1 MQNTTSKHVDGGP
14 PPNAQPRHV
23 PGSPGF
29 GAVVR
34 KHRVW
39 FLLFAAAAVILRFE
53 FLGHFFLTTPDS
65 LVYGNF
71 AKTWLQYHV
80 YGLSGPQGVIPAD
93 FRLPGYPAYL
103 ALCFKIAG
111 IEHYGA
117 ACVGQIFVDLATC
130 FVIAALTWRMADE
143 RAPQPAN
150 AAAGDNGLVGDPKA
164 AKWAFALTALCPFL
178 ANYASTALTE
188 TWSIFFS
195 ALALLMATSGADAL
209 ADGRRSLRPWAW
221 CGLAIGGALLLR
233 PDGGMLLVAM
243 LLWLG
248 WKFVRAPGKSRIFA
262 AGVLVTVFTFVPL
275 IPWTVR
281 NEVTLHKF
289 QPLPDTTA
297 AGPGEYYPR
306 GFIRWMRTWMVDY
319 ASLEDIGFR
328 VGGEVMPFD
337 TVPSRAFDSPEERQQ
352 TEKLFAAYNETT
364 DMTPELD
371 AQFAA
376 LARQRI
382 RHNPLRFY
390 VVLPVLCSLDMWLRP
405 RTEML
410 PIDVHWWRFDVDARD
425 SSIAI
430 VLGVL
435 NLALLATA
443 AWSLRNARRLRFVGL
458 LLTFVVVRTALL
470 QLFTPPEP
478 RYVLECYPVVLALAG
493 AVAIRFPPDA
503 DAGAELSDSR
513 RARRG

>member
-1 MQNTTSKHVDGGP
+1 MQNTTSRNVE
-14 PPNAQPRHV
+14 
-23 PGSPGF
+23 GSF

-34 KHRVW
+34 EHRLW
-39 FLLFAAAAVILRFE
+39 FVLFAAAAVILRLE

-71 AKTWLQYHV
+71 AKTWLEHHV
-80 YGLSGPQGVIPAD
+80 YGISGPDGTIPAA

-111 IEHYGA
+111 MEHYGA

-130 FVIAALTWRMADE
+130 FLVAALAFRMAGE
-143 RAPQPAN
+143 R
-150 AAAGDNGLVGDPKA
+150 A
-164 AKWAFALTALCPFL
+164 AKWAFALSAFCPFL

-188 TWSIFFS
+188 TWSIFFA
-195 ALALLMATSGADAL
+195 ALALLLATYGAEAL
-209 ADGRRSLRPWAW
+209 NDERRSLWSWAW

-233 PDGGMLLVAM
+233 PDGGMQLIAM

-248 WKFVRAPGKSRIFA
+248 WKFLFSHPSKTSQGGAPAFRLRAFQA
-262 AGVLVTVFTFVPL
+262 AVLVGVFTFVPL
-275 IPWTVR
+275 VPWTVR
-281 NEVTLHKF
+281 NLVTLHKF
-289 QPLPDTTA
+289 QPLPETTA

-306 GFIRWMRTWMVDY
+306 GFIRWMRTWIIDY
-319 ASLEDIGFR
+319 ASLEDIGFK
-328 VGGEVMPFD
+328 VGGEVMPFEA
-337 TVPSRAFDSPEERQQ
+337 VPDRAFDSPAERQD
-352 TEKLFAAYNETT
+352 TEKLFAEYNDTT

-371 AQFAA
+371 AKFAA
-376 LARQRI
+376 VARQRI

-390 VVLPVLCSLDMWLRP
+390 VALPVLCSLDMWLRP

-410 PIDVHWWRFDVDARD
+410 PIDIHWWTFDDPRD
-425 SSIAI
+425 SIIAI
-430 VLGVL
+430 AIGLL
-435 NLALLATA
+435 NLALLAA
-443 AWSLRNARRLRFVGL
+443 SVWSLRNARSMRFVGL

-493 AVAIRFPPDA
+493 AFRLHLLSPEETRREKDLRF
-503 DAGAELSDSR
+503 EQTC
-513 RARRG
+513 

>member
-1 MQNTTSKHVDGGP
+1 MQNTTSQHVDG
-14 PPNAQPRHV
+14 
-23 PGSPGF
+23 GF

-34 KHRVW
+34 QHRAW
-39 FLLFAAAAVILRFE
+39 FLIFSGCALLLRLLFYKY
-53 FLGHFFLTTPDS
+53 FFLTTPDS

-71 AKTWLQYHV
+71 AKTWLEYHV
-80 YGLSGPQGVIPAD
+80 IGISGPGSVIPAD

-117 ACVGQIFVDLATC
+117 ACIGQMFVDLGTC
-130 FVIAALTWRMADE
+130 FLVSALAWRMAGE
-143 RAPQPAN
+143 R
-150 AAAGDNGLVGDPKA
+150 A
-164 AKWAFALTALCPFL
+164 AKWAFALTALCLFF

-188 TWSIFFS
+188 TWSIFFA
-195 ALALLMATSGADAL
+195 ALALLLATYGADAL
-209 ADGRRSLRPWAW
+209 SDDRRSLRAWGW
-221 CGLAIGGALLLR
+221 CGLAIGGAVLLR
-233 PDGGMLLVAM
+233 PDGGMQLIATLA
-243 LLWLG
+243 WLG
-248 WKFVRAPGKSRIFA
+248 WKVLRGGGPGCPQPGRFRTRVFQA
-262 AGVLVTVFTFVPL
+262 AVLAGVFTFVPL
-275 IPWTVR
+275 IPWTIR
-281 NEVTLHKF
+281 NQVTFHKF

-306 GFIRWMRTWMVDY
+306 GFIRWMRTWLVDY

-328 VGGEVMPFD
+328 VGGEVMPFE
-337 TVPSRAFDSPEERQQ
+337 TVPNRAFDSSEERQH
-352 TEKLFAAYNETT
+352 TEKLFAAYNDTT

-371 AQFAA
+371 AQFAD

-382 RHNPLRFY
+382 RRHPLRFY
-390 VVLPVLCSLDMWLRP
+390 IVYPVLCSVDMWLRP

-410 PIDVHWWRFDVDARD
+410 PIDVHWWRYENDPRD
-425 SSIAI
+425 STIAV

-435 NLALLATA
+435 NLALLAAA
-443 AWSLRNARRLRFVGL
+443 AWSLRRWRSLRYLGL

-493 AVAIRFPPDA
+493 AVRRYRIRT
-503 DAGAELSDSR
+503 
-513 RARRG
+513 

>member
-1 MQNTTSKHVDGGP
+1 MQNTTTQHAEAGTPS
-14 PPNAQPRHV
+14 
-23 PGSPGF
+23 F

-34 KHRVW
+34 GNRAW
-39 FLLFAAAAVILRFE
+39 FLMFAAVAVMLRFE

-80 YGLSGPQGVIPAD
+80 IGISGPEGVIAAD

-117 ACVGQIFVDLATC
+117 ACIGQIFVDLGTC
-130 FVIAALTWRMADE
+130 FLVSALALRIADE
-143 RAPQPAN
+143 RAAR
-150 AAAGDNGLVGDPKA
+150 
-164 AKWAFALTALCPFL
+164 WAFALTALCPFL

-188 TWSIFFS
+188 TWSIFFA
-195 ALALLMATSGADAL
+195 ALGLLLATYGAEALHDE
-209 ADGRRSLRPWAW
+209 RRSLRAWAW
-221 CGLAIGGALLLR
+221 CGLAIGGALLMR
-233 PDGGMLLVAM
+233 PDGGMQLIAM
-243 LLWLG
+243 LVWLG
-248 WKFVRAPGKSRIFA
+248 WRFLFPHPSKGSPGGAPRTRVFQA
-262 AGVLVTVFTFVPL
+262 AVLVGVFTFVPL

-281 NEVTLHKF
+281 NQVTLHKF

-297 AGPGEYYPR
+297 AGPGEYYPK
-306 GFIRWMRTWMVDY
+306 GFIRWMRTWLIDY

-328 VGGEVMPFD
+328 VGGELMPFD
-337 TVPSRAFDSPEERQQ
+337 AVPNRAFDSPEERQQ

-382 RHNPLRFY
+382 GHNPLRFY
-390 VVLPVLCSLDMWLRP
+390 VVYPVLCSLDMWLRP

-410 PIDVHWWRFDVDARD
+410 PIDIHWWRYEDDPRD
-425 SSIAI
+425 SAIA
-430 VLGVL
+430 VAFGLL

-443 AWSLRNARRLRFVGL
+443 AWSLRNWRYMQYVGL
-458 LLTFVVVRTALL
+458 LLTFCVVRTLLL

-493 AVAIRFPPDA
+493 AVASRLREKRNQPLTTA
-503 DAGAELSDSR
+503 DKR
-513 RARRG
+513 